1 MTSDLGEGTYMDDTS
16 KTTRWGGPEA
26 SEGDIER
33 MGEMRGYFG
42 NCKKNGSFPWRR
54 VIRGGKAKIATQ

>member
-1 MTSDLGEGTYMDDTS
+1 VTSDLGEGTQMDDTS

-26 SEGDIER
+26 SKGDIER

-42 NCKKNGSFPWRR
+42 NCKKQRFFSLEGSY
-54 VIRGGKAKIATQ
+54 